1 MTVPPPFGSVVVPS
15 RSKRSSDAE
24 ALACGFWAG
33 LALTRAIV
41 LARRVLRVKCIFGG
55 LWTERIDYGCR
66 ILAQFLML
74 ESLYW

>member
-1 MTVPPPFGSVVVPS
+1 
-15 RSKRSSDAE
+15 
-24 ALACGFWAG
+24 
-33 LALTRAIV
+33 V